1 MNAASF
7 VDECTVHVRG
17 GDGGSGMVAFRRE
30 AHVPLGGPDGGDG
43 GDGGDVVLVAD
54 TNVTSLVDLHRAP
67 HLRAGRGG
75 DGGSKDRTGA
85 RGDDRVVVV
94 PVGTIVRDVDGT
106 PLADLAT
113 PGRRV
118 VVAQGGR
125 GGRGNRSFANRFRRV
140 PSFAERGEKVE
151 ETLLRLELRLIAD
164 VGLVGFPSAGKS
176 SLVRRLSAAT
186 PRVEAWPFTTLT
198 PHLGVMRAGD
208 RSDGTPID
216 VVLADVPGL
225 VEGAAEG
232 RGLGTRFLRHIAR
245 CRVLLHVLD
254 AGTAEPGR
262 DPVHDLDV
270 VLGELAQHDPE
281 LLARRQL
288 VVLNKV
294 DLPDAVTMAG
304 LVRGTLEARGLEV
317 LEVSAVSGEG
327 LDRLRYRLGELVDA
341 LGPARDVAAEEGGAS
356 VVLRPR
362 GHAAPAR
369 VEVEQDGT
377 FRVVS
382 PQVERWIAM
391 LPLEDVGAT
400 RYLQGRM
407 RRAGVERALISAGAR
422 KGDTVVIGDIE
433 FGFDPELDDLPPEER
448 EAVLAGEAD
457 ALDERDGGGAMLSDA
472 ALVPEWAGAEELP

>member
-1 MNAASF
+1 VNAASF

-17 GDGGSGMVAFRRE
+17 GDGGSGMVVFRRE

-43 GDGGDVVLVAD
+43 GEGGSVILIAD
-54 TNVTSLVDLHRAP
+54 RNVTSLVDLHRSP

-75 DGGSKDRTGA
+75 DGGSKGRTGA
-85 RGDDRVVVV
+85 RGDDRIVRV
-94 PVGTIVRDVDGT
+94 PLGTIVRDMDGT

-113 PGRRV
+113 AGRRV
-118 VVAQGGR
+118 VIAAGGR
-125 GGRGNRSFANRFRRV
+125 GGRGNRSFATRFRRV
-140 PSFAERGEKVE
+140 PSFAERGEKVDE
-151 ETLLRLELRLIAD
+151 SLLRLELRLIAD

-208 RSDGTPID
+208 RPDGSAID

-225 VEGAAEG
+225 VEGAADG
-232 RGLGTRFLRHIAR
+232 RGLGNRFLRHIAR

-270 VLGELAQHDPE
+270 VLRELEQHDPV
-281 LLARRQL
+281 LLERRQL

-304 LVRGTLEARGLEV
+304 LVRSTLEERGYEV
-317 LEVSAVSGEG
+317 LEVSAVTGEG
-327 LDRLRYRLGELVDA
+327 LDVLRYRLGQLVDE
-341 LGPARDVAAEEGGAS
+341 LGPSLAAEVVEETQA
-356 VVLRPR
+356 VVLRPA
-362 GHAAPAR
+362 GHAAPVR
-369 VEVEQDGT
+369 IEIEEDGAYS
-377 FRVVS
+377 VVS
-382 PQVERWIAM
+382 DRVQRWVAM
-391 LPLEDVGAT
+391 LPVEDPGAA

-407 RRAGVERALISAGAR
+407 RRAGVERALIAAGAR

-433 FGFDPELDDLPPEER
+433 FAFDPELDDLPPEER

-457 ALDERDGGGAMLSDA
+457 PFDDEIAMLT
-472 ALVPEWAGAEELP
+472 PEWADPEEGTS

>member
-1 MNAASF
+1 VNAPSF
-7 VDECTVHVRG
+7 VDECTIHVRG
-17 GDGGSGMVAFRRE
+17 GDGGPGSVSYRRE

-43 GDGGDVVLVAD
+43 GDGGSVVLVAD

-75 DGGSKDRTGA
+75 PGGGKGSTGA
-85 RGDDRVVVV
+85 RGDDRIVRV
-94 PVGTIVRDVDGT
+94 PVGTIVRDLEGAS
-106 PLADLAT
+106 LADLDV

-118 VVAQGGR
+118 VIAPGGR
-125 GGRGNRSFANRFRRV
+125 GGRGNRAFANRFRRV
-140 PSFAERGEKVE
+140 PSFAERGEKVDE
-151 ETLLRLELRLIAD
+151 FMLRLELRLIAD

-208 RSDGTPID
+208 RPDGSAID

-232 RGLGTRFLRHIAR
+232 RGLGNRFLRHISR

-254 AGTAEPGR
+254 AGTADPDR

-270 VLGELAQHDPE
+270 LLGELEQHDPA
-281 LLARRQL
+281 LLSRRQL

-294 DLPDAVTMAG
+294 DLPDAVTMG
-304 LVRGTLEARGLEV
+304 QMVRPALEERGYEV
-317 LEVSAVSGEG
+317 LEVSAVSGAG
-327 LDRLRYRLGELVDA
+327 LDALRFRLGELVDE
-341 LGPARDVAAEEGGAS
+341 LGPSLEVDPERDGEP
-356 VVLRPR
+356 VVLRPG
-362 GHAAPAR
+362 GHAAPVR
-369 VEVEQDGT
+369 IEVEEDGA

-382 PQVERWIAM
+382 DRIERWVDM
-391 LPLEDVGAT
+391 LPVEEPGAAQ
-400 RYLQGRM
+400 YLQGRM

-422 KGDTVVIGDIE
+422 QGDTVVIGGIE
-433 FGFDPELDDLPPEER
+433 FMFRPELDDLPPEER
-448 EAVLAGEAD
+448 AAILAAEIDDTDAD
-457 ALDERDGGGAMLSDA
+457 LIAELGLELGRDD
-472 ALVPEWAGAEELP
+472 PEEDL